1 MILEICFG
9 YGYIY
14 IYIYSIRIMYSLRI
28 FNMYLIRILMVHIFD
43 LGFLMH
49 IFDEGF
55 IDLCI

>member
-9 YGYIY
+9 Y
-14 IYIYSIRIMYSLRI
+14 YIYSIRIMYFLRI

>member
-14 IYIYSIRIMYSLRI
+14 IYSIRIMYFLRI